1 MSEYNFIQ
9 KHLSD
14 YGDFYRGQVGSFDGF
29 CKEVANNKN
38 ISVS

>member
-1 MSEYNFIQ
+1 MSEYNFVQ
-9 KHLSD
+9 KQLSV
-14 YGDFYRGQVGSFDGF
+14 YGGFYREQRCSFDVF